1 MSCVH
6 RVTVSMVYVVGCSS
20 VQAGL
25 ISLLC
30 TMDINY
36 PNTCVTL
43 QSQSFSDKLVWIN
56 EQPLRL
62 WYTLKC
68 LDMTNLKNLLLN
80 KQRWINST
88 IEDMRTVNNLLN
100 T

>member
-1 MSCVH
+1 MCHIELVLYFTVCHDTYTVLCHVYS
-6 RVTVSMVYVVGCSS
+6 VTVSVVYVVGCSS

-30 TMDINY
+30 TMDLNY
-36 PNTCVTL
+36 LNTCVTL
-43 QSQSFSDKLVWIN
+43 QSQNCSDKLVWIN

-68 LDMTNLKNLLLN
+68 VGMTN
-80 KQRWINST
+80 
-88 IEDMRTVNNLLN
+88 
-100 T
+100 